1 MSLWEFIGLFQ
12 SGFKL
17 TWKMA
22 NFVVIIITGFYL
34 QDYGRA
40 MVYSYKNLWDYF
52 GMGLNQ
58 VFIFMGKWQI
68 LGLLH
73 YYGF

>member
-1 MSLWEFIGLFQ
+1 
-12 SGFKL
+12 
-17 TWKMA
+17 
-22 NFVVIIITGFYL
+22 
-34 QDYGRA
+34 

-73 YYGF
+73 YYGFQLDSYEMFYLRVITGLLQFQKEL